1 MGPGHAL
8 HSGHNF
14 PRNQDQLEP
23 LEAGSV
29 MTPQRLAT
37 IADACR
43 EFALPGLVV
52 VWLVAFGAAGFVKSS
67 AVPAVN
73 RVAPSLTANAE
84 VAVTRSI
91 KATDKTADQPQAV
104 FAAAPLAI
112 AAELAPAVP
121 LGTSPEL
128 ASANAEVALVD
139 KPASTLA
146 AEPATTGAAAD
157 TKQASPADKQ
167 ALSTEKQ
174 AAPEEKPLVVASV
187 GDPSEIMP
195 PETSSSQIAT
205 TSPPTPSAKPV
216 MDTTEI
222 LDECYVAEACIDR
235 YLWALYQR
243 TPKEDSVKE
252 QDRQQVT
259 VKRKGKMV
267 TVTRSVTKVVDED
280 FGWKDPKAADHA
292 GMSMT
297 DYVIGGMDKDFKL
310 RLFHLLLAAEQAGL
324 TPGIT
329 SAFRDD
335 YRQSIASGLKAASD
349 RSYHGGSSR
358 GGYGHGLAA
367 DIVSVKGDTRAQRLL
382 SSDVLWNWVDKHGKE
397 YGVGRPYH
405 DRDPPHVGPI
415 DGTEYVS
422 RHSGRRTA
430 SAERRRAA
438 APAQQAAGATAKRQ
452 NNARSAPPPRRG
464 DAT

>member
-1 MGPGHAL
+1 
-8 HSGHNF
+8 
-14 PRNQDQLEP
+14 
-23 LEAGSV
+23 

-37 IADACR
+37 IAGACR

-52 VWLVAFGAAGFVKSS
+52 VWLVAFGATSFVKTGASP
-67 AVPAVN
+67 VVN
-73 RVAPSLTANAE
+73 RVAPSLAANVE
-84 VAVTRSI
+84 AVTRP
-91 KATDKTADQPQAV
+91 AVAADKPQPV
-104 FAAAPLAI
+104 FASASLAT

-121 LGTSPEL
+121 LGTSPPEL
-128 ASANAEVALVD
+128 ASVNADVALVD
-139 KPASTLA
+139 KPARKQA
-146 AEPATTGAAAD
+146 ADPATTSVTSD
-157 TKQASPADKQ
+157 TTKSLSDEKQASSEQKP
-167 ALSTEKQ
+167 S
-174 AAPEEKPLVVASV
+174 APEEKPLVVASV

-205 TSPPTPSAKPV
+205 TSPPTPETGDAKPV
-216 MDTTEI
+216 VDTAEI
-222 LDECYVAEACIDR
+222 LDECYVAEACVDR

-243 TPKEDSVKE
+243 TPKEDSIKE
-252 QDRQQVT
+252 QDRRQVT
-259 VKRKGKMV
+259 IKRKGKMV
-267 TVTRSVTKVVDED
+267 TVTRSFTRVVDED

-297 DYVIGGMDKDFKL
+297 DYVIGGMDKAFKF
-310 RLFHLLLAAEQAGL
+310 RLFRLLLAAEQAGL

-367 DIVSVKGDTRAQRLL
+367 DIVSVKGDNRAQRLA
-382 SSDVLWNWVDKHGKE
+382 SSDVLWDWVDKHGKE

-422 RHSGRRTA
+422 RHGGRRTA
-430 SAERRRAA
+430 SAETRRRTV
-438 APAQQAAGATAKRQ
+438 APAQQASGTAKRQ
-452 NNARSAPPPRRG
+452 SNARSAPPRRG

>member
-1 MGPGHAL
+1 
-8 HSGHNF
+8 
-14 PRNQDQLEP
+14 
-23 LEAGSV
+23 

-37 IADACR
+37 IAGACR
-43 EFALPGLVV
+43 EFAVPALVV
-52 VWLVAFGAAGFVKSS
+52 VCLVAFGSAGLVKTGAS
-67 AVPAVN
+67 PAVN
-73 RVAPSLTANAE
+73 RVAPSLAANAE
-84 VAVTRSI
+84 AAVTRQ
-91 KATDKTADQPQAV
+91 AVPADKPQAV
-104 FAAAPLAI
+104 VAAAPLAV
-112 AAELAPAVP
+112 APELAPAVP
-121 LGTSPEL
+121 LGASPEL
-128 ASANAEVALVD
+128 ASVNAEVALVD
-139 KPASTLA
+139 KPANTPA
-146 AEPATTGAAAD
+146 IEPSTTGATAD
-157 TKQASPADKQ
+157 AKQVPPEDKQ
-167 ALSTEKQ
+167 VSSEQKPLAS
-174 AAPEEKPLVVASV
+174 EEKPVVVASA

-205 TSPPTPSAKPV
+205 TSPPTPSAKPAV
-216 MDTTEI
+216 DTAEI

-267 TVTRSVTKVVDED
+267 TVTRSVTRVVDED
-280 FGWKDPKAADHA
+280 FGWKDPKAADKA

-310 RLFHLLLAAEQAGL
+310 KLFHLLLAAEQAGL

-349 RSYHGGSSR
+349 RSYHGGSFR

-415 DGTEYVS
+415 EGSEYVS

-430 SAERRRAA
+430 SAEQRRRAV
-438 APAQQAAGATAKRQ
+438 APAQQTAGATAKRQ
-452 NNARSAPPPRRG
+452 SNAKPAPPRRG

>member
-1 MGPGHAL
+1 
-8 HSGHNF
+8 
-14 PRNQDQLEP
+14 
-23 LEAGSV
+23 

-37 IADACR
+37 IAGACR

-52 VWLVAFGAAGFVKSS
+52 VWLVAFGATSFVKTGASP
-67 AVPAVN
+67 VVN
-73 RVAPSLTANAE
+73 RVAPSLAANAE
-84 VAVTRSI
+84 VAVTRSAI
-91 KATDKTADQPQAV
+91 APDKPQPV
-104 FAAAPLAI
+104 FAAASLAS

-121 LGTSPEL
+121 LGPSPEL
-128 ASANAEVALVD
+128 ASLNADVALVD
-139 KPASTLA
+139 KPARAQA
-146 AEPATTGAAAD
+146 AEPVTTGATAD
-157 TKQASPADKQ
+157 TTKSPSEEGAE
-167 ALSTEKQ
+167 SEEKQ
-174 AAPEEKPLVVASV
+174 VAPEEKASSEQRPSTAEEKALVVASV

-205 TSPPTPSAKPV
+205 TSPPTPTALPAL
-216 MDTTEI
+216 DTTEI
-222 LDECYVAEACIDR
+222 LDECYVAEACVDR

-267 TVTRSVTKVVDED
+267 TVTRSVTRVVDED

-297 DYVIGGMDKDFKL
+297 DYVIGGMDKEFKF
-310 RLFHLLLAAEQAGL
+310 RLFRLLLAAEQAGL

-397 YGVGRPYH
+397 YGIGRPYH

-430 SAERRRAA
+430 SAEPRKRAA
-438 APAQQAAGATAKRQ
+438 AHAQQASGATTAKRQ
-452 NNARSAPPPRRG
+452 SNARSAPPRRG

>member
-1 MGPGHAL
+1 MRAPAMRCIQAVFFL
-8 HSGHNF
+8 KIRISWA
-14 PRNQDQLEP
+14 
-23 LEAGSV
+23 LEAGIV

-37 IADACR
+37 IAGACR

-52 VWLVAFGAAGFVKSS
+52 VWLVAFGATSFVKTGASP
-67 AVPAVN
+67 VVN
-73 RVAPSLTANAE
+73 RVAPSLAANAE
-84 VAVTRSI
+84 VAVTRSAI
-91 KATDKTADQPQAV
+91 APEKPQAV
-104 FAAAPLAI
+104 FAAAPLAV
-112 AAELAPAVP
+112 APELAPAVP
-121 LGTSPEL
+121 LGASPEL
-128 ASANAEVALVD
+128 ASVNAEVALVD
-139 KPASTLA
+139 KPASTPVI
-146 AEPATTGAAAD
+146 EPATTGAAAE
-157 TKQASPADKQ
+157 TKQMPSEENQAASEQKP
-167 ALSTEKQ
+167 

-216 MDTTEI
+216 MDTTES
-222 LDECYVAEACIDR
+222 LDECYVAEACVDR

-267 TVTRSVTKVVDED
+267 TVTRSVTRVVDED

-297 DYVIGGMDKDFKL
+297 DYVIGGMDKDFKF
-310 RLFHLLLAAEQAGL
+310 RLFRLLLAAEQAGL

-367 DIVSVKGDTRAQRLL
+367 DIVSVKGDTKPQRW
-382 SSDVLWNWVDKHGKE
+382 VTTEALWKWVDTNGKDF
-397 YGVGRPYH
+397 GIGRPYL

-415 DGTEYVS
+415 DGQEYVS
-422 RHSGRRTA
+422 KRGA
-430 SAERRRAA
+430 PKAA
-438 APAQQAAGATAKRQ
+438 DAKKRDKQAAQEKPAAKRPV
-452 NNARSAPPPRRG
+452 AAKSSKGR
-464 DAT
+464 AT

>member
-1 MGPGHAL
+1 
-8 HSGHNF
+8 
-14 PRNQDQLEP
+14 
-23 LEAGSV
+23 

-37 IADACR
+37 IAGACR

-52 VWLVAFGAAGFVKSS
+52 VWLVAFGATSFVKTGASP
-67 AVPAVN
+67 VVN
-73 RVAPSLTANAE
+73 RVAPSLAANAE
-84 VAVTRSI
+84 VAVTRSAI
-91 KATDKTADQPQAV
+91 APEKPQAV
-104 FAAAPLAI
+104 FAAAPLVVAP
-112 AAELAPAVP
+112 ELAPAVP
-121 LGTSPEL
+121 LGASPEL
-128 ASANAEVALVD
+128 ASVNAEVALVD
-139 KPASTLA
+139 KPASTPVI
-146 AEPATTGAAAD
+146 EPATTGAAAE
-157 TKQASPADKQ
+157 TKQMPSEENQAASEQKP
-167 ALSTEKQ
+167 

-205 TSPPTPSAKPV
+205 TSPPTPSAKPA

-222 LDECYVAEACIDR
+222 LDECYVAEACVDR

-267 TVTRSVTKVVDED
+267 TVTRSVTRVVDED

-297 DYVIGGMDKDFKL
+297 DYVIGGMDKDFKF

-397 YGVGRPYH
+397 YGIGRPYH

-422 RHSGRRTA
+422 RHSGGRRTA
-430 SAERRRAA
+430 SAGPRKRAVAASAQPAA
-438 APAQQAAGATAKRQ
+438 AATAKRQ
-452 NNARSAPPPRRG
+452 SNARSAPPRRG